1 MIGVPSSLEN
11 SNNTNEN
18 NSIEISNTTE
28 SKKLSTPPI
37 LNPKPKSQ
45 EKIILPI
52 PEKFLQAMQK
62 KSVKSFSN
70 SKSETLKISA
80 NCDECGL
87 KFVGAQ
93 NFNSHQIDCC
103 ATLMDFSCKKSPISD
118 YCDESWKSATALCL
132 HYAEIHQEKNEIC
145 GYCGQ
150 DFFEISK
157 MENHIYEKH
166 SDSSSY
172 YCEFCDQMM
181 LYSQKSL
188 DNHIFRVHK
197 IQVNFDCELCDF
209 QCRSKSKLEDHIQTI
224 HGSEK

>member
-1 MIGVPSSLEN
+1 MFTGVKLCKYFKLSFSDPETGMIGVPSSLEN

-52 PEKFLQAMQK
+52 PEKFLQVMQK

-103 ATLMDFSCKKSPISD
+103 GTLMNFSCKKSPISD
-118 YCDESWKSATALCL
+118 FCDESWKSATALCL

-145 GYCGQ
+145 TVVRLEL
-150 DFFEISK
+150 FAFL
-157 MENHIYEKH
+157 
-166 SDSSSY
+166 SY
-172 YCEFCDQMM
+172 SFKCSPID
-181 LYSQKSL
+181 
-188 DNHIFRVHK
+188 IF
-197 IQVNFDCELCDF
+197 
-209 QCRSKSKLEDHIQTI
+209 
-224 HGSEK
+224 